1 MRKLLYATTA
11 LSTAALIAGAAGEA
25 AAQTAPTTPSSP
37 YRERPPEVTPTTP
50 APAPTAPPASKA
62 AERIKLGLSGYFQQ
76 WAVITDQS
84 LKSRVGPTGAPSL
97 VGTQKMQPTNTVSNK
112 HNSEVCVIGQT
123 TLDSGLTIGINVQIE
138 ANSEADQVDEFY
150 LFVQSPTMGQLIVG
164 DENNA
169 GYLLHVTAPDGG
181 ISLDFG
187 DLCNIRAFE
196 VGAGVS
202 PGGGGI
208 FFDSPLCTTNLRL
221 LDNDSGK
228 FTYIT
233 PRFAGFQA
241 GVSYIP
247 QFQNGGD
254 NNSALKRSGIFDVN
268 STDSGQT
275 RGINN
280 GWAGGLNFTDTFG
293 GIGVQASAG
302 FLWADTGSS
311 GPGASPTTAEFF
323 TSNDD
328 LVAFN
333 GGAQFSYAGFSFGGG
348 FLRVPQGPRPTTVTG
363 GVITNQKMNGTSWTV
378 GGAYEFGPYKVGF
391 GWMQGTNNKTSG
403 GGVDRL
409 DQGMISGTYT
419 LGPGIRL
426 VGGIMYYDWQE
437 ENQNSENRDG
447 VGALTGLKLAF

>member
-11 LSTAALIAGAAGEA
+11 LTTAALIAGAAGDA

-37 YRERPPEVTPTTP
+37 YREQPPATAPAP
-50 APAPTAPPASKA
+50 APAPTTPPAPK

-84 LKSRVGPTGAPSL
+84 LKSRVGPTGAPAL
-97 VGTQKMQPTNTVSNK
+97 TGTRKMQPTNTVDSK
-112 HNSEVCVIGQT
+112 HNSEICVIGQT
-123 TLDSGLTIGINVQIE
+123 TLDNGLTIGVNVQLE
-138 ANSEADQVDEFY
+138 ANSESDTIDESY
-150 LFVQSPTMGQLIVG
+150 LFLQSPTMGQVILG

-181 ISLDFG
+181 VSLDSG

-196 VGAGVS
+196 VGGGVS
-202 PGGGGI
+202 PSGGGV

-247 QFQNGGD
+247 GFENGGD
-254 NNSALKRSGIFDVN
+254 NNTAIKRSGIFDAN
-268 STDSGQT
+268 PGDSGQT
-275 RGINN
+275 RGINS
-280 GWAGGLNFTDTFG
+280 GWAGGLNYTDTFG
-293 GIGVQASAG
+293 KVGVQAAG
-302 FLWADTGSS
+302 GLLWADTGLS
-311 GPGASPTTAEFF
+311 GPGATATTPEFF
-323 TSNDD
+323 TDNDD
-328 LVAFN
+328 LIAFN
-333 GGAQFSYAGFSFGGG
+333 GGAQVSYAGFSFGGG
-348 FLRVPQGPRPTTVTG
+348 FMRVPQGSRPTTVSG
-363 GVITNQKMNGTSWTV
+363 GVVTNEKLNGTSWTV
-378 GGAYEFGPYKVGF
+378 GGAYEFGPYKVGLD
-391 GWMQGTNNKTSG
+391 WMEGTNNKTSG

-409 DQGMISGTYT
+409 DQGVLSGTYT

-426 VGGIMYYDWQE
+426 VGGLFYYDWQE
-437 ENQNSENRDG
+437 ENRNSENRDG

>member
-11 LSTAALIAGAAGEA
+11 LTTAALVAGAAGDA

-37 YRERPPEVTPTTP
+37 YREQPPATAPAP
-50 APAPTAPPASKA
+50 APAPTTPPAPKA

-97 VGTQKMQPTNTVSNK
+97 TGTRKMQPTNTVDNK
-112 HNSEVCVIGQT
+112 HNSEICVIGQT
-123 TLDSGLTIGINVQIE
+123 TLDNGLTIGVNVQIE
-138 ANSEADQVDEFY
+138 ANSESDTIDESY
-150 LFVQSPTMGQLIVG
+150 LFVQSPTMGQVIVG

-181 ISLDFG
+181 ISIDSG

-196 VGAGVS
+196 VGATVS
-202 PGGGGI
+202 PSGGGV

-233 PRFAGFQA
+233 PRFAGFQG

-247 QFQNGGD
+247 SFENGGD
-254 NNSALKRSGIFDVN
+254 NNTALKRSGIFDAN
-268 STDSGQT
+268 PGDSGQT
-275 RGINN
+275 RGIND
-280 GWAGGLNFTDTFG
+280 GWALGLNYTDTFG
-293 GIGVQASAG
+293 KVGVQASGG
-302 FLWADTGSS
+302 FLWADTGMS
-311 GPGASPTTAEFF
+311 GPGATATTAEFF
-323 TSNDD
+323 TSDKD
-328 LVAFN
+328 LIAFN
-333 GGAQFSYAGFSFGGG
+333 GGAQFSYAGFSFGGA

-363 GVITNQKMNGTSWTV
+363 GVITNEKMNGTSWTI
-378 GGAYEFGPYKVGF
+378 GGAYEFGPYKVGL
-391 GWMQGTNNKTSG
+391 GWMTGTNNKTG
-403 GGVDRL
+403 GGGQDRL
-409 DQGMISGTYT
+409 DQGVLSGTYT

-426 VGGIMYYDWQE
+426 VGGLMYYDWEE
-437 ENQNSENRDG
+437 ENRNSQNNG

>member
-11 LSTAALIAGAAGEA
+11 LTTAALVAGAAGDA

-37 YRERPPEVTPTTP
+37 YREQPPATAPAP
-50 APAPTAPPASKA
+50 APAPTTPPAPKA

-84 LKSRVGPTGAPSL
+84 LKSRVGPTGAPALTGSRR
-97 VGTQKMQPTNTVSNK
+97 MQPTNTVDNK
-112 HNSEVCVIGQT
+112 HNSEICVIGQT
-123 TLDSGLTIGINVQIE
+123 TLDSGLTIGVNVQIE
-138 ANSEADQVDEFY
+138 ANSESDTIDESY

-181 ISLDFG
+181 ISIDSG

-196 VGAGVS
+196 VGASVS
-202 PGGGGI
+202 PSGGGQ
-208 FFDSPLCTTNLRL
+208 FFDSPICTTNLRL

-247 QFQNGGD
+247 SFESGGD
-254 NNSALKRSGIFDVN
+254 NNSALKRANIFDAN
-268 STDSGQT
+268 PGDSGQT
-275 RGINN
+275 RGIND
-280 GWAGGLNFTDTFG
+280 GWALGLNYTDTFG
-293 GIGVQASAG
+293 KLGVQASGG
-302 FLWADTGSS
+302 FLWADTGLS
-311 GPGASPTTAEFF
+311 GVGATAVTDNFF
-323 TSNDD
+323 TSDKD
-328 LVAFN
+328 LIAFN

-348 FLRVPQGPRPTTVTG
+348 FLRVPQGPRPTTTSAGVVT
-363 GVITNQKMNGTSWTV
+363 NEKMNGTSWTV
-378 GGAYEFGPYKVGF
+378 GGAYEFGPYKVGL
-391 GWMQGTNNKTSG
+391 GWMTGTNNKTG
-403 GGVDRL
+403 GGGQDRL
-409 DQGMISGTYT
+409 DQGVLSGTYT

-426 VGGIMYYDWQE
+426 VGGFMYYDWEE
-437 ENQNSENRDG
+437 ENRNSQNNG
-447 VGALTGLKLAF
+447 VGALTGLKIAF